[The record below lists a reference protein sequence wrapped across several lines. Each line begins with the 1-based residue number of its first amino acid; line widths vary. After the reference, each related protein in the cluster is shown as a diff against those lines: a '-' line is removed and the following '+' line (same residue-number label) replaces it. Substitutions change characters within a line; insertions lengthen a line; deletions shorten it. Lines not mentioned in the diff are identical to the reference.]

1 LFPEKYSF
9 EYYHPRSVVKRKK
22 LNERAKALQRE
33 QEYLEEMPLAQ
44 RFPPRS
50 SKSHGS
56 KISTKALNQHPNLQ
70 PIKITPDSSSQIRQ
84 IDKPLDNLTYDQ
96 VADTPFSDEGLGT
109 DYDTVEQNFD
119 PTHLANNDNKQFP
132 RLIHTQNSN
141 DDPNDQIYNRDDLQV
156 EPHFSMRADFRTND
170 ISQHDSQS
178 IKVDP
183 HRIMT
188 KAQIHLLP
196 ENSNKQHFKAFSDN
210 NSLSQKR
217 NLDLETQN
225 PQNEHFRSH
234 DDREIV
240 MANDEAFGALDFQHD
255 DKNFDADSEL
265 LPPTFSD
272 KSQTQFSPNVRNPDI
287 APHSNDET
295 NDIHPN
301 DILPTAQSFDETPTT
316 PTDKLDSN
324 VEDKPHTETEP
335 QLIQQRDNVSTV
347 DPVPESKYNLRN
359 KNRQNPYTFSG
370 KVSEKWTEAPRRN
383 WRRTRSLD
391 QKT

>member
-1 LFPEKYSF
+1 MY
-9 EYYHPRSVVKRKK
+9 KR
-22 LNERAKALQRE
+22 Q
-33 QEYLEEMPLAQ
+33 
-44 RFPPRS
+44 
-50 SKSHGS
+50 
-56 KISTKALNQHPNLQ
+56 
-70 PIKITPDSSSQIRQ
+70 
-84 IDKPLDNLTYDQ
+84 
-96 VADTPFSDEGLGT
+96 GLGT

-156 EPHFSMRADFRTND
+156 EPYSSMRADFRTND
-170 ISQHDSQS
+170 TSQYDSQS
-178 IKVDP
+178 MKADTQ
-183 HRIMT
+183 RIIT

-196 ENSNKQHFKAFSDN
+196 ENSNEQDFIAFSDN
-210 NSLSQKR
+210 DLLSQKR
-217 NLDLETQN
+217 NLDLETQILR
-225 PQNEHFRSH
+225 NENFRSH

-255 DKNFDADSEL
+255 DINSDADNELLQL

-272 KSQTQFSPNVRNPDI
+272 KSQTQLSLNIRNPDTV
-287 APHSNDET
+287 PHSNDET
-295 NDIHPN
+295 NDIHPS
-301 DILPTAQSFDETPTT
+301 DILPTAQSFHEIPIPS

-347 DPVPESKYNLRN
+347 DPVPESTYNLRN

-383 WRRTRSLD
+383 RRRARSLD
-391 QKT
+391 QKS

>member
-1 LFPEKYSF
+1 
-9 EYYHPRSVVKRKK
+9 VKRKK

-70 PIKITPDSSSQIRQ
+70 PIKITLDSSSQIRQ
-84 IDKPLDNLTYDQ
+84 TDKQLDDLTYDQ

-119 PTHLANNDNKQFP
+119 PTHLTNNDNKQFP
-132 RLIHTQNSN
+132 KLTHTQNSN
-141 DDPNDQIYNRDDLQV
+141 DDPNGQIYNRDDLQV
-156 EPHFSMRADFRTND
+156 EPYSSMRADFRTND
-170 ISQHDSQS
+170 NSQRDSQS

-183 HRIMT
+183 QRIMT

-196 ENSNKQHFKAFSDN
+196 ENSNKQNFIAFSDN
-210 NSLSQKR
+210 NSISQER
-217 NLDLETQN
+217 NLDLETQILR
-225 PQNEHFRSH
+225 NEKFRSH

-255 DKNFDADSEL
+255 DTNFHADDTLSQQL
-265 LPPTFSD
+265 LPTFPQ
-272 KSQTQFSPNVRNPDI
+272 KSQIQFLPNTQNPDI
-287 APHSNDET
+287 VPHNNNDT
-295 NDIHPN
+295 NDIPPN
-301 DILPTAQSFDETPTT
+301 DISPTAQSLDETFIPT

-324 VEDKPHTETEP
+324 VEDRPQTETEP
-335 QLIQQRDNVSTV
+335 QSIQQRDNVSTV
-347 DPVPESKYNLRN
+347 DPVLESKYNLRN

-383 WRRTRSLD
+383 RKRARSLD
-391 QKT
+391 QKS